1 MYKALIDGGEIGME
15 PFRLFLFRHFMK
27 LRWAMNNFANPM
39 IFYFIFTID
48 NDFEEKCLDLVKDFT
63 ALLIL
68 VDLDNMMS
76 FEDPVPNYN
85 IMEVL

>member
-1 MYKALIDGGEIGME
+1 
-15 PFRLFLFRHFMK
+15 
-27 LRWAMNNFANPM
+27 MNNFALPM
-39 IFYFIFTID
+39 IMYFIFTID

-76 FEDPVPNYN
+76 YEDPVPNYN
-85 IMEVL
+85 IMEVLQVKGFKKGNLTNLPKYFNKAVKF